1 MTAFLRHVRALA
13 GAYALALAVCQVA
26 VVASATIVLASS
38 LRSGTLG
45 VAADEECS
53 CDHAAGVMC
62 PMHRR
67 SSPRPAPANGPR
79 WCKGV
84 DDSTY
89 AVIPALGTLA
99 LPERVA
105 LLVRPVTPVLATAHP
120 AEAPVPLDRPP
131 DSPPPRASK
140 AV

>member
-1 MTAFLRHVRALA
+1 MIALLRHLRTLA
-13 GAYALALAVCQVA
+13 GAYALALVVCQVG

-38 LRSGTLG
+38 PRSGALG
-45 VAADEECS
+45 VAADEECN
-53 CDHAAGVMC
+53 CDHSTGVMC

-67 SSPRPAPANGPR
+67 SSSRPAPANGPR

-84 DDSTY
+84 DGSTY

-105 LLVRPVTPVLATAHP
+105 ALVVPAFDSIALVPVAD
-120 AEAPVPLDRPP
+120 APLPLDHPP
-131 DSPPPRASK
+131 DNPPPRG
-140 AV
+140 